1 MLSENRFALFG
12 IMLYQSGEGER
23 YMHHT
28 GFALRRHRQSTMLE
42 NLQHRGVF
50 GQDLRDE
57 FVQAALARQLPKM
70 THQDRSEP
78 LSLVIVDH
86 RKRDFGP
93 AGLCHDVASAA
104 YNRLPSVRFRDRH
117 QRHVI
122 DEVDV
127 EEKVEFLLAEFAA
140 NGEEAAEQGLCAG
153 AFNRRKQGIP
163 VARPQGADF
172 NPSTVAQCFD
182 CRIAR
187 RMRHGR

>member
-1 MLSENRFALFG
+1 
-12 IMLYQSGEGER
+12 
-23 YMHHT
+23 MHHT
-28 GFALRRHRQSTMLE
+28 GLASRRHRQSAMLE
-42 NLQHRGVF
+42 NLQHRCVF
-50 GQDLRDE
+50 GQDLRDQ
-57 FVQAALARQLPKM
+57 FVQAGPACQLSKM
-70 THQDRSEP
+70 AHQDRSEP

-104 YNRLPSVRFRDRH
+104 YNRAPSVHFRDRD

-127 EEKVEFLLAEFAA
+127 EEEIEFLLAEFAA

-153 AFNRRKQGIP
+153 AFNRRKKAIP
-163 VARPQGADF
+163 VARPQRADF
-172 NPSTVAQCFD
+172 DAPTVAQCLD
-182 CRIAR
+182 GRIAC